1 MYRTCL
7 NAIFL
12 KRHLRAFILNA
23 MTLVF
28 DKPPIL
34 LDKHSGYPKV
44 PNKYLEE
51 IARGSAT
58 TFRNYAYALLRW
70 LQWCEKRGIDW
81 EKVRR
86 EEVLEYMDGLRGT
99 NNSINYEL
107 ARLRRFYEFAEG
119 EGVASPLISLTHP
132 HNLLRLK
139 SSGPKRPIELVP
151 LADVGLFI
159 RSFTNVRDR
168 LIAELMFLCGLRRC
182 EALSLP
188 RAMLSVPDRG
198 GKVPFT
204 VHGKG
209 DIERTLQMPV
219 HFRDRLAEYAKTTT
233 GSCIFSRGG
242 KTIHPNTIEKAFAD
256 NRRRTG
262 IQMRPHLLRHM
273 YASYRLTSLE
283 KALATKGSG
292 VNSAL
297 KALQSELGHKHAS
310 TTTKYLHLT
319 DAMVVSESLDEWQNQ
334 QSKTVE
340 GKAA

>member
-1 MYRTCL
+1 
-7 NAIFL
+7 
-12 KRHLRAFILNA
+12 

-34 LDKHSGYPKV
+34 LDQRCGYPLI
-44 PNKYLEE
+44 PNKYLGW
-51 IARGSAT
+51 IARRSAT

-70 LQWCEKRGIDW
+70 LQWCEDRGIDW
-81 EKVRR
+81 EKVTQ
-86 EEVLEYMDGLRGT
+86 EQFVQYSDGLRGT

-107 ARLRRFYEFAEG
+107 GRLRRFYEFAED
-119 EGVASPLISLTHP
+119 EGVASPLTRIIRLCG
-132 HNLLRLK
+132 LLKKK
-139 SSGPKRPIELVP
+139 SGGPKRPIELVP

-159 RSFTNVRDR
+159 RSFPNVRDR

-182 EALSLP
+182 EVLSLP

-204 VHGKG
+204 VRGKG
-209 DIERTLQMPV
+209 DVERTLQMPV
-219 HFRDRLAEYAKTTT
+219 QFRNRLAEYAKTTT
-233 GSCIFSRGG
+233 GACIFSRGG

-283 KALATKGSG
+283 KDLASKGAG
-292 VNSAL
+292 INSAL
-297 KALQSELGHKHAS
+297 KVLQSELGHKHAE

-319 DAMVVSESLDEWQNQ
+319 DAMVASESLGEWQKK

-340 GKAA
+340 GSAA